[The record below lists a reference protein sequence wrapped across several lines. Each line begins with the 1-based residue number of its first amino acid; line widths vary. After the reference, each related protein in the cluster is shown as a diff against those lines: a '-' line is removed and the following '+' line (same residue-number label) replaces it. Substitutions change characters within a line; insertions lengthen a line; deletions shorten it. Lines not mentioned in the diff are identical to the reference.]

1 MRKMA
6 DVARP
11 DLRQASL
18 AIPSPQQGKRAPGPQ
33 SDTLKIRDSYFVRHQ
48 TTSRLAPSIQRLI
61 GEAK

>member
-6 DVARP
+6 DVAHP

-18 AIPSPQQGKRAPGPQ
+18 AIPSLQQSKRASGSR
-33 SDTLKIRDSYFVRHQ
+33 SDTLNCRDSYFVRHQ
-48 TTSRLAPSIQRLI
+48 TASRLAPSIQRLI